1 VWAATGLLQPLVGLS
16 PLQGVLAGREWTR
29 WVYVEGRDEKP
40 VEREVHRG
48 GVIRRIRKGLSRLV
62 MDCGT
67 LDGMVRGEMRGRSA
81 DWDGM
86 VGLSRGL
93 SVVMVACGSMMW
105 GP

>member
-1 VWAATGLLQPLVGLS
+1 
-16 PLQGVLAGREWTR
+16 
-29 WVYVEGRDEKP
+29 VYVEGRDEKP

-67 LDGMVRGEMRGRSA
+67 LDGMVRGEMRG
-81 DWDGM
+81 
-86 VGLSRGL
+86 L